1 MFAANTLI
9 ENLLQRKAAQA
20 AMVLD
25 ALFVSDAIQL
35 ASIEISS
42 ILHYFKLCGIGIA
55 ESTVRRG
62 LFDLARLKVFSTF
75 KVMNRRKGRPLW
87 NYAPK
92 TEAEMATILGV
103 KLHRDENHDAIPFDA
118 FTSTSKYRGAKHYS
132 HLARLGTSY
141 PSRKKLGARLGVGGR
156 STYNYELGK
165 KLTVTHRVERTQL
178 SMADIAAAPIKRLN
192 QNVFLEVEFERE
204 MTDAEMMQ
212 VYKGFDESILLVG
225 RRKTTDKKYM
235 PYTQYIM
242 RRELEL
248 GNTVYKVKQITNC
261 YEVSA

>member
-1 MFAANTLI
+1 MFAANTII

-62 LFDLARLKVFSTF
+62 LFDLARLKVFGTF

-87 NYAPK
+87 NYVPK
-92 TEAEMATILGV
+92 SEAEMAQILGV
-103 KLHRDENHDAIPFDA
+103 KLHRDENRDSVPFSA
-118 FTSTSKYRGAKHYS
+118 FKSTAAYRGDKHYG
-132 HLARLGTSY
+132 LLVRLGRSEL
-141 PSRKKLGARLGVGGR
+141 SRKKLGARLGVGGR

-165 KLTVTHRVERTQL
+165 KLTVIHRVETTPL
-178 SMADIAAAPIKRLN
+178 SMKDIAFAPEKRLN
-192 QNVFLEVEFERE
+192 QNVFLEVHVERD

-235 PYTQYIM
+235 PYTAFFL
-242 RRELEL
+242 RRELER
-248 GNTVYKVKQITNC
+248 GNDVYLSKQITNE
-261 YEVSA
+261 YSIPI